1 MESSSRTANPRFR
14 VNIQDPGRGG
24 SLLCCSDV
32 DRDLDCRSGCNW
44 ARESWIRII
53 ILIPDLHPF
62 PDTIL
67 NRNKEENRLFIFW
80 IELFGE
86 LEAFS

>member
-1 MESSSRTANPRFR
+1 VESSSRTANPRYR
-14 VNIQDPGRGG
+14 LNTQDPGRGG
-24 SLLCCSDV
+24 SLLYCSVV
-32 DRDLDCRSGCNW
+32 DRDLDSRSGCNW
-44 ARESWIRII
+44 ARESWIRIS
-53 ILIPDLHPF
+53 LPIPDLHPF

-67 NRNKEENRLFIFW
+67 TRNKEENGLFIFW